1 MIALTLEYQSKFD
14 NSNIN
19 KHLREPRNNFEK
31 MNQSCL
37 LQKNLNSKLHEQV
50 VALER
55 QYWGNSQYSI
65 CKCLEI
71 TSVPDIISLE
81 CLLLRDEQ

>member
-19 KHLREPRNNFEK
+19 KDLSERRNNFKK
-31 MNQSCL
+31 MNQSCMF
-37 LQKNLNSKLHEQV
+37 QKNLNMLDEQV

-55 QYWGNSQYSI
+55 QYSI

-71 TSVPDIISLE
+71 TSVPDSISLE
-81 CLLLRDEQ
+81 CLKDVLPLLINFLI